1 MRSLKFIERL
11 VADSRAVVLNHTAG
25 LSTPQQV
32 QMALFSLFALM
43 DEADEYKHTL
53 KQLIRRREATLYRE
67 LGTPPQRDENAV
79 DYYTLIGVRAI

>member
-1 MRSLKFIERL
+1 MAVNAKPNCRALSILKRIIGNIIREM
-11 VADSRAVVLNHTAG
+11 AGDSMPGESVE
-25 LSTPQQV
+25 
-32 QMALFSLFALM
+32 LFALM

-53 KQLIRRREATLYRE
+53 KQLIRRRETTLYRE